1 MSLRLRITLLA
12 AAAVAAAV
20 IVASIV
26 VYVTDRTELIGQ
38 VDADLRATRTI
49 FLKPFAPRQPIP
61 RGLRLPRPKI
71 PLGQR
76 HIDLGG
82 SLTTIDIQPA
92 PTGHNRHQLQSP
104 RLSTQIVH
112 GTPTR
117 VIRFVSG
124 DRLII
129 LSRPL
134 TAVDHSLANLRWL
147 LLLIS
152 LGGIGVA
159 AILGLLVGKTAIA
172 PLRKLTEATERI
184 VETRDLTRR
193 IGHTG
198 RDEIARLASRLDELL
213 DTLDASLR
221 TQRQFVADASHE
233 LRTPIATLRANV
245 EVLASSTPLTDD
257 ERTALISDI
266 HDELHAMTTLVTE
279 LVELARGEEAD
290 IPGHAFRLDHV
301 VEAAIERAA
310 RRAPNLAF
318 RTDLHAS
325 TVVGDPDRI
334 DRAVTNLLDNARKW
348 TKPDEPLDVSVHDG
362 LIEVRD
368 HGPGIAEHDLP
379 LVFNRFYRSAVA
391 RSTPGAG
398 LGLAIVKQIA
408 EAHSG
413 TVTIENARDGGA
425 IARLQLAEQ
434 HPQMDG
440 IGQSGTWPSDI
451 TQSASGTMSGPCRD
465 LAPEDRLHK

>member
-1 MSLRLRITLLA
+1 MSLRLRITVLA
-12 AAAVAAAV
+12 AAAVAAAI

-26 VYVTDRTELIGQ
+26 VYITDRTELIGQ
-38 VDADLRATRTI
+38 VDADLRATRTVL
-49 FLKPFAPRQPIP
+49 LKPFAPRQPIP
-61 RGLRLPRPKI
+61 HGLRLPRPQI

-76 HIDLGG
+76 HINLGG
-82 SLTTIDIQPA
+82 SLTTIDIKPA
-92 PTGHNRHQLQSP
+92 PGGRKRHQFQSP
-104 RLSTQIVH
+104 RLSTTTVH

-117 VIRFVSG
+117 VITFVSG
-124 DRLII
+124 NRLII

-134 TAVDHSLANLRWL
+134 TAVDNSLANLRWL

-172 PLRKLTEATERI
+172 PLRNLTEATEQI
-184 VETRDLTRR
+184 VETKDLTKR

-198 RDEIARLASRLDELL
+198 RDEIGRLATRLDELL

-245 EVLASSTPLTDD
+245 EVLASSTPLTNE
-257 ERTALISDI
+257 ERTDLINDI
-266 HDELHAMTTLVTE
+266 HDELQAMTTLVNE
-279 LVELARGEEAD
+279 LVELARGEETD
-290 IPGHAFRLDHV
+290 IPGQTFRLDHV
-301 VEAAIERAA
+301 VEAVVERAA
-310 RRAPNLAF
+310 RRTPNLAF
-318 RTDLHAS
+318 RTNLHAS
-325 TVVGDPDRI
+325 TVIGDPARI
-334 DRAVTNLLDNARKW
+334 DRAVSNLLDNARKW
-348 TKPDEPLDVSVHDG
+348 TKPDEPLDVSVRDG

-379 LVFNRFYRSAVA
+379 LVFNRFYRSAAA

-408 EAHSG
+408 EAHGG
-413 TVTIENARDGGA
+413 TITIHNAPDGGA

-434 HPQMDG
+434 HMQMDG
-440 IGQSGTWPSDI
+440 ISQPGTPPSDT
-451 TQSASGTMSGPCRD
+451 TQSN
-465 LAPEDRLHK
+465 L

>member
-1 MSLRLRITLLA
+1 MSFRLRITLLA
-12 AAAVAAAV
+12 AAAVAAAI

-26 VYVTDRTELIGQ
+26 VYITDRTELIGQ

-49 FLKPFAPRQPIP
+49 LLKPFAPRQPIP
-61 RGLRLPRPKI
+61 HGLRVPGPQI

-76 HIDLGG
+76 QINLGG
-82 SLTTIDIQPA
+82 SLTTIDIQLA
-92 PTGHNRHQLQSP
+92 PGGRKHHQFQSSG
-104 RLSTQIVH
+104 LSTNTVH

-117 VIRFVSG
+117 VIRFLSG
-124 DRLII
+124 NRLIT

-134 TAVDHSLANLRWL
+134 TAVDNNLANLRWL

-172 PLRKLTEATERI
+172 PLRKLTEATEQI
-184 VETRDLTRR
+184 VETNDLTKR
-193 IGHTG
+193 IGHPG

-245 EVLASSTPLTDD
+245 EVLASSTPLTNQ
-257 ERTALISDI
+257 ERTELITDL
-266 HDELHAMTTLVTE
+266 HDELQAMTTLVNE
-279 LVELARGEEAD
+279 LVELARGEETD
-290 IPGHAFRLDHV
+290 TPGQSFRLDHV
-301 VEAAIERAA
+301 VEAVVERAA
-310 RRAPNLAF
+310 RRTPNLAF
-318 RTDLHAS
+318 RTNLNAS
-325 TVVGDPDRI
+325 TIIGDPDRI
-334 DRAVTNLLDNARKW
+334 DRAVANLVDNARKW
-348 TKPDEPLDVSVHDG
+348 TKRHEPLDVSVRDG
-362 LIEVRD
+362 LIEIRD

-379 LVFNRFYRSAVA
+379 LIFNRFYRSAAA

-408 EAHSG
+408 EAHGG
-413 TVTIENARDGGA
+413 TITISNAPDGGA
-425 IARLQLAEQ
+425 VARLQLAEQ
-434 HPQMDG
+434 HTQMEG
-440 IGQSGTWPSDI
+440 IGQPGTPPSNPI
-451 TQSASGTMSGPCRD
+451 QSSP
-465 LAPEDRLHK
+465 

>member
-12 AAAVAAAV
+12 AAAVAAAI

-26 VYVTDRTELIGQ
+26 VYVTDRAELIGQ
-38 VDADLRATRTI
+38 VDADLRATRTVL
-49 FLKPFAPRQPIP
+49 LKPFAPRQPIP
-61 RGLRLPRPKI
+61 PGLRLPPPRI
-71 PLGQR
+71 RLGQR
-76 HIDLGG
+76 HINLGG
-82 SLTTIDIQPA
+82 SLTTIDIKPA
-92 PTGHNRHQLQSP
+92 PGGRRRHQLQGP
-104 RLSTQIVH
+104 QLSTITVN

-117 VIRFVSG
+117 VITFVSG
-124 DRLII
+124 DRLIV

-159 AILGLLVGKTAIA
+159 AILGLLVGRTAIA
-172 PLRKLTEATERI
+172 PLRNLTEATERI
-184 VETRDLTRR
+184 VEAKDLTKR

-221 TQRQFVADASHE
+221 AQRQFVADASHE

-245 EVLASSTPLTDD
+245 EVLASATPLTNED
-257 ERTALISDI
+257 RTELVNDI
-266 HDELHAMTTLVTE
+266 HDELQAMTTLVTE
-279 LVELARGEEAD
+279 LVELARGEETD
-290 IPGHAFRLDHV
+290 IPGQTFRLDHV
-301 VEAAIERAA
+301 VEAAVERAA
-310 RRAPNLAF
+310 RRTPNLAF
-318 RTDLHAS
+318 RTNLHAS
-325 TVVGDPDRI
+325 TVIGDPDRI

-348 TKPDEPLDVSVHDG
+348 TKPDEPLDVSVSDG

-368 HGPGIAEHDLP
+368 HGPGIAEQDLP
-379 LVFNRFYRSAVA
+379 LVFNRFYRSAAA

-408 EAHSG
+408 EAHGG
-413 TVTIENARDGGA
+413 TITIDNAQDGGA

-434 HPQMDG
+434 HVQMDG
-440 IGQSGTWPSDI
+440 IGQPGTPPSDI
-451 TQSASGTMSGPCRD
+451 AQSNP
-465 LAPEDRLHK
+465 

>member
-12 AAAVAAAV
+12 AAAVAAAI

-26 VYVTDRTELIGQ
+26 VYVTDRAELIGQ
-38 VDADLRATRTI
+38 VDADLRATRTVL
-49 FLKPFAPRQPIP
+49 LKPFAPRQPIP
-61 RGLRLPRPKI
+61 PGLRLPPPRI
-71 PLGQR
+71 RLGQR
-76 HIDLGG
+76 HINLGG
-82 SLTTIDIQPA
+82 SLTTIDIKPA
-92 PTGHNRHQLQSP
+92 PGGRRRHQLQGP
-104 RLSTQIVH
+104 QLSTITVN

-117 VIRFVSG
+117 VITFVSG
-124 DRLII
+124 DRLIV

-159 AILGLLVGKTAIA
+159 AILGLLVGRTAIA
-172 PLRKLTEATERI
+172 PLRNLTEATERI
-184 VETRDLTRR
+184 VETKDLTKR

-221 TQRQFVADASHE
+221 AQRQFVADASHE

-245 EVLASSTPLTDD
+245 EVLASATPLTNED
-257 ERTALISDI
+257 RTELVNDI
-266 HDELHAMTTLVTE
+266 HDELQAMTTLVTE
-279 LVELARGEEAD
+279 LVELARGEETD
-290 IPGHAFRLDHV
+290 IPGQTFRLDHV
-301 VEAAIERAA
+301 VEAAVERAA
-310 RRAPNLAF
+310 RRTPNLAF
-318 RTDLHAS
+318 RTNLHAS
-325 TVVGDPDRI
+325 TVIGDPDRI

-348 TKPDEPLDVSVHDG
+348 TKPDEPLDVSVSDG

-368 HGPGIAEHDLP
+368 HGPGIAEQDLP
-379 LVFNRFYRSAVA
+379 LVFNRFYRSAAA

-408 EAHSG
+408 EAHGG
-413 TVTIENARDGGA
+413 TITIDNAQDGGA

-434 HPQMDG
+434 HVQMDG
-440 IGQSGTWPSDI
+440 IGQPGTPPSDI
-451 TQSASGTMSGPCRD
+451 AQSNP
-465 LAPEDRLHK
+465 

>member
-12 AAAVAAAV
+12 AAAVAAAI
-20 IVASIV
+20 IVASII

-38 VDADLRATRTI
+38 VDANLRATRTVI
-49 FLKPFAPRQPIP
+49 LKPFAPRQPLP
-61 RGLRLPRPKI
+61 RGLHLPRPQI

-82 SLTTIDIQPA
+82 SLTTIDVQPA
-92 PTGHNRHQLQSP
+92 PAGRRRHEIQSP
-104 RLSTQIVH
+104 RISTDTVH

-117 VIRFVSG
+117 VITFVSG
-124 DRLII
+124 NRRII

-134 TAVDHSLANLRWL
+134 TAVDSNLANLRWL
-147 LLLIS
+147 LLLTS

-193 IGHTG
+193 IGRTGRTG

-245 EVLASSTPLTDD
+245 EVLASSTPLTEG
-257 ERTALISDI
+257 ERAELISDI
-266 HDELHAMTTLVTE
+266 HDELQGMTTLVTE

-290 IPGHAFRLDHV
+290 IPGQAFRLDHV

-310 RRAPNLAF
+310 RRTPNLAF

-325 TVVGDPDRI
+325 TVIGDPDRI

-348 TKPDEPLDVSVHDG
+348 TTPDEPLDVSVRDG

-408 EAHSG
+408 EAHGG
-413 TVTIENARDGGA
+413 TITVENARDGGA
-425 IARLQLAEQ
+425 IARLQLVEQ
-434 HPQMDG
+434 PPQIDG
-440 IGQSGTWPSDI
+440 ISQPGSLPSRRPQSS
-451 TQSASGTMSGPCRD
+451 Q
-465 LAPEDRLHK
+465 